1 MKDKLIPKS
10 KFPVV
15 LGVTALMIALCAAAF
30 SVYGISTLFAGAA
43 ASAMIM
49 ASALEIGK
57 LVGTTFLYRYWQKCK
72 LALKGYLISAILVLM
87 IITSLGIF
95 GYLSSAYQKS
105 SIEYAVTQEKIKTT
119 EQQKTYYQDKITAAK
134 SRIEALAKLRSS
146 QETRMSEVV
155 TNEFLARNPLQLK
168 QLQQQTIDLVTSTDK
183 DIKDENAKIQ
193 NSIDDIAKIDDKVN
207 QMKLGTAEKKDVQT
221 FRFVADALGM
231 TLDQVARWF
240 ILMLIFVFDPLA
252 ICLILAYNVAVY
264 KREDESVYD
273 DLPSNTPIEVTAESV
288 GEPEKEIQVDM
299 VEEPKSEKKEE
310 KQVILDSDPIRR
322 NYKKEEDKDTGDS
335 FFKAYFKK

>member
-10 KFPVV
+10 KFPLV
-15 LGVTALMIALCAAAF
+15 LGITALMIALCAAAF

-43 ASAMIM
+43 ISAMVM
-49 ASALEIGK
+49 ASVLEVGK

-72 LALKGYLISAILVLM
+72 LALKGYLIASILVLM
-87 IITSLGIF
+87 VITSGGIF

-119 EQQKTYYQDKITAAK
+119 EEQKTYYQDKITASK
-134 SRIEALAKLRSS
+134 SRIEALTKLRAS
-146 QETRMSEVV
+146 QEARMSDVV

-168 QLQQQTIDLVTSTDK
+168 QIQQQTIDLVTSTDK
-183 DIKDENAKIQ
+183 DLKEENTKIQ
-193 NSIDDIAKIDDKVN
+193 SSIDDIAKIDDKVN
-207 QMKLGTAEKKDVQT
+207 SMKLGSADKKDVQT

-273 DLPSNTPIEVTAESV
+273 DIPQKL
-288 GEPEKEIQVDM
+288 EPEPIIASVI
-299 VEEPKSEKKEE
+299 EEPKKEE
-310 KQVILDSDPIRR
+310 KQIILDSEPP
-322 NYKKEEDKDTGDS
+322 KHEHHPHEHKQKEEAHTDDS
-335 FFKAYFKK
+335 FFKAYFKR